1 MQRQSLGFSLRW
13 RVALLSVLAFLGL
26 TLALIGGVL
35 VIFNATVLNLRTLA
49 SQTARDFDLYI
60 QEVRA
65 YMAGMAQGLGVS
77 EDASPLISDLL
88 RRFPSA
94 YSVQVVDED
103 GFILAQRQRARVVRR
118 QRLVEQPWLET
129 TRSGQTWQLVSDSI
143 YGVPFFTVAHP
154 IFGLGKQGGNAALVV
169 QFDLSALWS
178 RLVAIEVGE
187 EGYAFLSRTDGR
199 LLAYR
204 DIARLRSN
212 QIVQAHNRPN
222 IASSVAETQSFL
234 ILPQTSLSD
243 QIVLS
248 ATEPLSTID
257 WLATVEVPVGEVLR
271 GYSVGLVSVLGLLAL
286 SLVIVLAIQRFTR
299 RKIIVPLVAMRQG
312 VEKFRQGNLDVP
324 LELPHQEENEIGVLA
339 LAFNDMANR
348 LRELVNTLEQRVADR
363 TRDLQIA
370 AEVSKRVATTLDLD
384 QLLPQLVDSTAQG
397 FDYRYVF
404 IFLYDEGQNCLVLA
418 AGSGSI
424 GRQLVQ
430 QGAEIDLRQARG
442 VVASTALTR
451 KPTLI
456 NDTLNRP
463 DFVYVEELPDTRAEF
478 AVPMIVG
485 DRFIGVLDFQHNE
498 PQAFTSDVLLVLTSL
513 SEQFAVAIQNAQ
525 LYAEQRR
532 VAEELRAIDNL
543 KSQFLANMSHELRTP
558 LNAIINF
565 TRFVQSGMLG
575 AINNE
580 QRDALDRSL
589 DSSKHLLSII
599 NDLLDM
605 TKIEANMMQLFIEED
620 VSIYAE
626 IEAAVDAARTYLS
639 EKPVELIVDVPND
652 LPFIVADRR
661 RVRQI
666 LLNLMSNAAKF
677 TQEGRIILRVRQQ
690 GDHLHFA
697 VIDTGPGIA
706 EEDREAIFLPFQQSA
721 AGLRH
726 SGGTGLGLPI
736 TLRLVEAH
744 GGRLAL
750 ESVVGQGSTFSF
762 TLPIRS
768 ERLLAAQ
775 TMKV

>member
-222 IASSVAETQSFL
+222 TSSSLAETQSFL

-620 VSIYAE
+620 VSVYAE

-639 EKPVELIVDVPND
+639 EKPVEMIVDVPDD

-677 TQEGRIILRVRQQ
+677 TQEGHIILRVRQQ
-690 GDHLHFA
+690 GDELHFA

-744 GGRLAL
+744 GGRLTL